1 MEINDIAIFLKLY
14 RNRSITKTA
23 ELLHYTQSNVSTRL
37 MKLEKEFHGTFF
49 LRTRSGLKILP
60 DGERFYQYAVVM
72 EDTLKNLYQEFQS
85 ESQEIRVGSTQL
97 LSRLYFPWLYEKNSH
112 FTMHTDAVKK
122 LNRNFNSQIYDIII
136 THMAQ
141 SPDTE
146 IFQIQYPEILLW
158 TASSNLDMNSEEV
171 LPVIVSRDK
180 LCPLRHLTMQT
191 LSQGKSELSLIEVDT
206 LDLMITLLST
216 NRAIALLPEKL
227 IKQERRLKVL
237 PSLLPVTLPVYG
249 YCRKKTEADILNQLF
264 QET

>member
-1 MEINDIAIFLKLY
+1 MEINDITIFMELY

-23 ELLHYTQSNVSTRL
+23 ELLNYTQSNVSARL

-60 DGERFYQYAVVM
+60 EGERFYQYAVIM
-72 EDTLKNLYQEFQS
+72 EDTLKKLYQEFQT

-97 LSRLYFPWLYEKNSH
+97 LSRLYFPWLFEKSSY

-122 LNRNFNSQIYDIII
+122 LNRNFNSQIYDIVI
-136 THMAQ
+136 THMPQ
-141 SPDTE
+141 SPDTG
-146 IFQIQYPEILLW
+146 IFQIQYPEVLLW
-158 TASSNLDMNSEEV
+158 AASSSLDWNQEEV

-180 LCPLRHLTMQT
+180 LCPLRHLTLQT
-191 LSQGKSELSLIEVDT
+191 LSQGKIQLSLIEVDT
-206 LDLMITLLST
+206 LDLMITLLSA

-237 PSLLPVTLPVYG
+237 PSLSPVTLPVYG
-249 YCRKKTEADILNQLF
+249 YCRKKTEADLLNQLF

>member
-1 MEINDIAIFLKLY
+1 MEISDITIFMELY

-37 MKLEKEFHGTFF
+37 MKLEKEFHATFF

-60 DGERFYQYAVVM
+60 EGERFYQYAVVM
-72 EDTLKNLYQEFQS
+72 DDTLKNLYQEFQT

-122 LNRNFNSQIYDIII
+122 LNCNFNSQIYDIII

-141 SPDTE
+141 SPDTG
-146 IFQIQYPEILLW
+146 IFHIQHPEVLLW
-158 TASSNLDMNSEEV
+158 AASSSLKMYPEEV

-180 LCPLRHLTMQT
+180 LCPLRHLTLQT
-191 LSQGKSELSLIEVDT
+191 LNQGKNELSLIEVDT
-206 LDLMITLLST
+206 LDLMITLLSS

-227 IKQERRLKVL
+227 LKQERRLKVV
-237 PSLLPVTLPVYG
+237 PSLSPVTLPVYG
-249 YCRKKTEADILNQLF
+249 YCRKRTEADILNQLF
-264 QET
+264 QNT